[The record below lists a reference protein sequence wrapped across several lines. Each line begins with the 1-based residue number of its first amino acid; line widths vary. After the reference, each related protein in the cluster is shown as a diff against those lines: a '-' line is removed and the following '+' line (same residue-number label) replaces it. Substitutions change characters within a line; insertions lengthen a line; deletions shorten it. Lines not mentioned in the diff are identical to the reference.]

1 MEEEEVLLGGEE
13 EVLLVGEEEVVW
25 LEEEEAWLEEV
36 MVALWGV
43 EEVEEVVLLVE
54 VLASVE
60 PGWVEMVGNCRQDYL
75 HFVLLLFCQQYAAKI

>member
-1 MEEEEVLLGGEE
+1 MEEE

-36 MVALWGV
+36 MVASWGV
-43 EEVEEVVLLVE
+43 EVEVVLLVE
-54 VLASVE
+54 LLASVE

>member
-1 MEEEEVLLGGEE
+1 MEEE

-25 LEEEEAWLEEV
+25 LEEEEAWLEEEEAWLEEV

-43 EEVEEVVLLVE
+43 EVEVVLLVE